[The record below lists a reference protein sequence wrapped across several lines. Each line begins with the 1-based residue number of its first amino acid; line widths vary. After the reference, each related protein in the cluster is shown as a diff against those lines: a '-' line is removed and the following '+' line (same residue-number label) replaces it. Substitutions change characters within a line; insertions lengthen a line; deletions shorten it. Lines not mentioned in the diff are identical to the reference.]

1 MAAKM
6 LLSSCL
12 FLLAWMCVPHPFLDE
27 FQGPLVLRDL
37 EQLHGAPLT
46 GDKATHL
53 LDHVPHELGV
63 FVRCPQW
70 WLAHILCH
78 FVALVGAHGPGVAE
92 SHGCCSPVVA
102 AAEGPHICFKMCL
115 P

>member
-1 MAAKM
+1 MGLSPSRLLPSSWLQGHCSAP
-6 LLSSCL
+6 LSSS
-12 FLLAWMCVPHPFLDE
+12 WHKCVPHPFLDE

-63 FVRCPQW
+63 LGEAP
-70 WLAHILCH
+70 
-78 FVALVGAHGPGVAE
+78 
-92 SHGCCSPVVA
+92 VA
-102 AAEGPHICFKMCL
+102 AAVPRLAHVVTLWPLLRSTAMG
-115 P
+115 